1 MWELSVD
8 SFVHCYGCEACE
20 GYFYEISTVNIV
32 SRLIS
37 VAPLNLLMFWIIF
50 YCWFDFF
57 RIFFPLDIHIEHDN
71 SSLFFKEAYAQKQ
84 KMWNMKN
91 FSFVF
96 IKLWNETWNSNFA
109 IVLWFK
115 HIESSAKSFSFLF
128 YDCSSRFLLWQKSHH
143 WKLKWNSEFS
153 AS

>member
-1 MWELSVD
+1 MGTLGWLVCALLWMWRIFLWDFD
-8 SFVHCYGCEACE
+8 SKYRESIDFGC
-20 GYFYEISTVNIV
+20 S
-32 SRLIS
+32 SRS
-37 VAPLNLLMFWIIF
+37 FNVWIIF
-50 YCWFDFF
+50 FIVDL
-57 RIFFPLDIHIEHDN
+57 IFSASFLPVTCDIHFTHDN
-71 SSLFFKEAYAQKQ
+71 SSLCFREAYAKKQ

-96 IKLWNETWNSNFA
+96 IKLWNETWNSNFT
-109 IVLWFK
+109 IVLWFE

-143 WKLKWNSEFS
+143 WKLKWNCEFS